1 VDTHKRS
8 KCTINTLLDELK
20 ERFPR
25 FEKNQI
31 FEIVK
36 SVYPDSNI
44 PKEKRNISFDGKVF
58 TKPLAVSRRDKAVF
72 IKEHNKM
79 ANFFKNLTRGDFI
92 QVIETDGVTAKCV
105 NLSLKEDVKQKYYND
120 DASIIMLAFEDVA
133 NGTVRPFKR
142 KVDKYIGEY

>member
-1 VDTHKRS
+1 MDKYKRS
-8 KCTINTLLDELK
+8 TYTINTLLEELK

-31 FEIVK
+31 FEIIK
-36 SVYPDSNI
+36 SVYPDSSI
-44 PKEKRNISFDGKVF
+44 PKNKRNISFNGKIF

-72 IKEHNKM
+72 IKENNKM
-79 ANFFKNLTRGDFI
+79 TSFFKNLSRGDFI
-92 QVIETDGVTAKCV
+92 QVIETDGKTAKCV

-120 DASIIMLAFEDVA
+120 EVSLIELTFEDIA

-142 KVDKYIGEY
+142 KVDKYIGG